1 MIILQASASNQTIN
15 FIPRAGG
22 YDTLV
27 ITDEQTGDVQTIT
40 TFTSTHGDYYDTITA
55 VFTLVQNR
63 FYSLVIKDGTV
74 DLFKDKIFCTNQSIP
89 TYSVN
94 SGQYTNY
101 SSNNDFILYE

>member
-1 MIILQASASNQTIN
+1 MIILQESASNQTIN

-27 ITDEQTGDVQTIT
+27 ITDEQTGDVDTIT
-40 TFTSTHGDYYDTITA
+40 TFTSTTGDYYDTITA
-55 VFTLVQNR
+55 VFTLVENH
-63 FYSLVIKDGTV
+63 FYSLVVKDGSTE
-74 DLFKDKIFCTNQSIP
+74 LYRDKIYCTNQSIP

-101 SSNNDFILYE
+101 SSNNDYVLYE